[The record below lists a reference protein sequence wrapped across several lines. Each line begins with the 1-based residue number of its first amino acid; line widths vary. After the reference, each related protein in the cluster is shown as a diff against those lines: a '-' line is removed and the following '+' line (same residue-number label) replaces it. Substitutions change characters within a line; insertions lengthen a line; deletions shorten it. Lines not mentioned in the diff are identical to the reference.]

1 MKPKRESITVH
12 LRKATRRI
20 DRAANVV
27 CDGMISLHCA
37 RVLALSRGKTR
48 NIRKLFFSDTVALED
63 RAVVLERNLRP
74 EDRQQAIRS
83 AQYGA
88 EIEKLYEMARR
99 LRARLES
106 CYIRVKRYNLR
117 VRAEEIKESF
127 EKAVGGLSA

>member
-88 EIEKLYEMARR
+88 EIEKLYENG
-99 LRARLES
+99 E
-106 CYIRVKRYNLR
+106 
-117 VRAEEIKESF
+117 
-127 EKAVGGLSA
+127 AVT

>member
-1 MKPKRESITVH
+1 MKRKRESITVH
-12 LRKATRRI
+12 LRRATRRI
-20 DRAANVV
+20 DRAANLA

-48 NIRKLFFSDTVALED
+48 SIRKLFFSDAIALED
-63 RAVVLERNLRP
+63 RAVVLETNLSP

-83 AQYGA
+83 AKYGA

-99 LRARLES
+99 LRTRLES

-117 VRAEEIKESF
+117 IRAEERKKS
-127 EKAVGGLSA
+127 KAVKRP

>member
-20 DRAANVV
+20 DRAANLV

-117 VRAEEIKESF
+117 VRAEERKESF

>member
-48 NIRKLFFSDTVALED
+48 NIRKLFFSDAIALED
-63 RAVVLERNLRP
+63 RAVALERNLRP

-83 AQYGA
+83 AKYGA

-99 LRARLES
+99 LRAGLES
-106 CYIRVKRYNLR
+106 CYARLKRYNLR
-117 VRAEEIKESF
+117 VGSEERKKS
-127 EKAVGGLSA
+127 KVTNRP